1 MKKISLLLVVL
12 LAAGSASL
20 YGQMMVGTDFSISGD
35 AKATAG
41 YDIDNEAFGFAN
53 EANANIKFEVVAKS
67 SSDSGMMGEDGWVG
81 AIYLK
86 DFKIVIDSDEEDS
99 DLRYKAAECQ
109 DDSDMNGISEDQQA
123 PADCMKTD
131 TSRSGLV
138 VTEPSITAKLKNGPL
153 FLQIFDVPG
162 NVADLV
168 AAVEDDDNTEG
179 DPMGGRAAESDDVDL
194 DVGVDLD
201 GNGISL
207 GYDGGDALMV
217 AVGITS
223 TQAWDAD
230 NPDAGSFAIS
240 GDLGVNLG
248 PAGLKLQVVQGLK
261 GEADTVTANDDT
273 GVAGQLTTTFG
284 VVELTAG
291 ADVRIT
297 NDENTDANPEDES
310 MYFEVGLGADVT
322 LAEVKDDEGMVTAS
336 TTFGADYIYSS
347 EQTVASDVKVTL
359 DDTGGLV
366 DRLGLGLTWG
376 LFDITNGEMGHA
388 DLTHNDQMDM
398 FVEGSLSYQLDA
410 MGGTLTPAA
419 KLTLNQVD
427 SMDATVGLE
436 VKAVLTGAVPATEFG
451 LMWATSQLT
460 ETDTMMADK
469 GAITAWA
476 KITYS

>member
-41 YDIDNEAFGFAN
+41 YDLDKEAFGFKN
-53 EANANIKFEVVAKS
+53 EANANIKFEVVAKQ
-67 SSDSGMMGEDGWVG
+67 SSDNGMMGEDGWVG

-99 DLRYKAAECQ
+99 DLRYMAAECQ
-109 DDSDMNGISEDQQA
+109 SDLDMDGIAKNQPMA
-123 PADCMKTD
+123 ADCMTD
-131 TSRSGLV
+131 KTSRSHLV
-138 VTEPSITAKLKNGPL
+138 VTEPDISAKLKNGPL
-153 FLQIFDVPG
+153 FLQIFAVPG

-194 DVGVDLD
+194 DVGVDLG

-223 TQAWDAD
+223 TQAWDAA

-240 GDLGVNLG
+240 GNLGVNLG

-261 GEADTVTANDDT
+261 GEADTVMANDDT

-297 NDENTDANPEDES
+297 NDANDGVSPEDES

-322 LAEVKDDEGMVTAS
+322 LAEVKDAEGMVTAS
-336 TTFGADYIYSS
+336 TKFGADYIYSS
-347 EQTVASDVKVTL
+347 EQTVASDV
-359 DDTGGLV
+359 
-366 DRLGLGLTWG
+366 
-376 LFDITNGEMGHA
+376 
-388 DLTHNDQMDM
+388 
-398 FVEGSLSYQLDA
+398 EGVAQGYRRAWWIGS
-410 MGGTLTPAA
+410 
-419 KLTLNQVD
+419 
-427 SMDATVGLE
+427 
-436 VKAVLTGAVPATEFG
+436 
-451 LMWATSQLT
+451 
-460 ETDTMMADK
+460 
-469 GAITAWA
+469 AWA
-476 KITYS
+476 SPGDCSTSTTAK